1 MIYLQVLRT
10 LLAEIWSAEW
20 FATIAD
26 ETRDLS
32 GAEQFA
38 ISLRWVDTDYNV
50 YEDLIGMVEVESTTA
65 ENLSSTIK
73 DTLLRSVL
81 QLSQC
86 RRQAYD
92 GASNMAGSLSGV
104 AKRLQLDEPA
114 ALFVHCLAHSL
125 NLCLQDCGR
134 QCSVVREALDLT
146 SGLITLIRA
155 SPKRL
160 AIFKHLQEDLAPT
173 APGLKPLCPTR
184 WTVRTGALESILK
197 NYVVIRAE
205 LEQISRESCGEPS
218 SNASGYLALMERF
231 ETFFGLQLS
240 YLLFSATEQLSR
252 ILQMHDINAQDTTM
266 AASQAVSFLFRQR
279 SDAAF
284 SEFYQTTVNKAKDLT
299 EPPKLRRQRGIP
311 RRLDDGSP
319 NHTFSSPESFFCH
332 QYFQIFDLLT
342 NELKRRFNQPSFEI
356 LKEIESLL
364 VKSCNGI
371 TVQPSESFAAMYAKD
386 LNLDRLRIQL
396 CMLPDLLRTAN
407 EEHELGV
414 KKVTSIGTIVELF
427 NTCSYSKTMLREVS
441 RLLRI
446 FLTVP
451 MASATAEKS
460 FSALR
465 RLKNYLRTTMSQKR
479 LNHLILL
486 HTHKDRTDL
495 LEISDIAR
503 QFVSVNE
510 RRENYFGSWEV

>member
-1 MIYLQVLRT
+1 M
-10 LLAEIWSAEW
+10 
-20 FATIAD
+20 
-26 ETRDLS
+26 
-32 GAEQFA
+32 
-38 ISLRWVDTDYNV
+38 
-50 YEDLIGMVEVESTTA
+50 
-65 ENLSSTIK
+65 
-73 DTLLRSVL
+73 
-81 QLSQC
+81 
-86 RRQAYD
+86 
-92 GASNMAGSLSGV
+92 
-104 AKRLQLDEPA
+104 
-114 ALFVHCLAHSL
+114 
-125 NLCLQDCGR
+125 
-134 QCSVVREALDLT
+134 
-146 SGLITLIRA
+146 
-155 SPKRL
+155 
-160 AIFKHLQEDLAPT
+160 
-173 APGLKPLCPTR
+173 
-184 WTVRTGALESILK
+184 RTGALESILK

-205 LEQISRESCGEPS
+205 LEQICREFCGEPS

-240 YLLFSATEQLSR
+240 YLVFSATEQLSR
-252 ILQMHDINAQDTTM
+252 TLQMHDINTQDTTM
-266 AASQAVSFLFRQR
+266 AASQAVSFLSRQR

-319 NHTFSSPESFFCH
+319 NHTFSSPESFFRH

-414 KKVTSIGTIVELF
+414 KKVTSIGSIVELF

-495 LEISDIAR
+495 LEISDIAC